1 MTGARFPSCQAW
13 HGLVSSGRRTGQT
26 SGARR
31 CKHLKAR
38 LAGTGLSKL
47 LCTTNL
53 KALILMPYCTKQS
66 RFRGTPL
73 QINSYQHG
81 FKNTS
86 QHPHHG
92 SSILLQNFIQVHFWA
107 GSHCSLEDC
116 HPSPMAE
123 ETSREGLE
131 RQMGAQGKEQG
142 MLPGWWQHG
151 PARRALERVSSG
163 AHPTAPG
170 SYPARSILH
179 C

>member
-53 KALILMPYCTKQS
+53 KALILMPYCMKQS

-73 QINSYQHG
+73 KINSYQHG

-86 QHPHHG
+86 QHSHHG
-92 SSILLQNFIQVHFWA
+92 SSILLQSPIQVHFWA
-107 GSHCSLEDC
+107 GSLSSLEDC
-116 HPSPMAE
+116 HPSPIAE

-131 RQMGAQGKEQG
+131 RQLDTQGKVQG
-142 MLPGWWQHG
+142 RPPGQRQHG
-151 PARRALERVSSG
+151 AARGASERASSG
-163 AHPTAPG
+163 AHPVAPG
-170 SYPARSILH
+170 SYPARSTLH